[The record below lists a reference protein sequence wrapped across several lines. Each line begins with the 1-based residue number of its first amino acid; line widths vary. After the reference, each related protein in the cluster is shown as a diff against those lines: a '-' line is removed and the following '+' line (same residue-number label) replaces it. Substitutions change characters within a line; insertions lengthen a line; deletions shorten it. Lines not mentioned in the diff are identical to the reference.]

1 MKTRKQN
8 KNDIDLK
15 SKNNKANE
23 NSSDGWRSYPKTIG
37 MLETE
42 EMSVSHV
49 TDRPNVGF
57 ETYTADW

>member
-15 SKNNKANE
+15 SKNNKTNE